1 MRAILTFDNKGYVK
15 AHSNGRNG
23 HTHKTSIMELIQ
35 NADDAN
41 SNKILI
47 KYRGKSNMLV
57 IADNGIGMPIEKLE
71 SMSVLYR
78 HEDSEKTKHGKFG
91 IGAKEAFLT
100 LGGKWT
106 VLSKQVGSTDISKL
120 EWDSDKLVKWSNGEI
135 EYGKY
140 VSTSDNASE
149 VLRRF
154 YQKTMKTI
162 AGVNKP
168 KEISGTVVIGEM
180 GSIIESDKDE
190 FTKELVSIIR
200 DISLKHQKID
210 TKIYYDIDTFKGY
223 NGLVELEAVDWLNF
237 KSVETNKKV
246 TVKIG
251 VIERKNR
258 RKYYNYFIEY
268 NGKYYRFSKN
278 NFTGFVEDERMGTVK
293 CSTIDFSITMLE
305 EQMVCDQENILRT
318 NRKKLSGV
326 LVNRNGHFLY
336 TDSLEW
342 KMKNIPVNL
351 RCELKYNNSDI
362 DDIFRVKMNKSHFI
376 FSQVDSTLK
385 KMVEYI
391 LNKLLKYIIKYQ
403 DVEKSFQEVLET
415 YANNRNRKEE
425 EVEKEMVPEKTLE
438 EEKPVIEKETYMEE
452 NEHLKKEIEKLR
464 EKLSKFKE
472 DEVDEVEVEEIEP
485 KESKFTNKEI
495 VDRLVTRGGEHNLG
509 DAEIEIKCFTELLS
523 TVSDNNLELDMPHS
537 KKLFAHM
544 NECLRKLVKQGLI
557 ERRDLLIQFSSPE

>member
-120 EWDSDKLVKWSNGEI
+120 EWDSDKLVKWANGELD
-135 EYGKY
+135 YGKY

-162 AGVNKP
+162 AGDRKP

-180 GSIIESDKDE
+180 GSIIESDKED
-190 FTKELVSIIR
+190 FTKQLVSIIR

-210 TKIYYDIDTFKGY
+210 TKIYSDIDTFKGY
-223 NGLVELEAVDWLNF
+223 SGKVELEAVDWLYYDNVGED
-237 KSVETNKKV
+237 KRVSVKV
-246 TVKIG
+246 G

-258 RKYYNYFIEY
+258 RKYYNYFIEFG
-268 NGKYYRFSKN
+268 GKYYRFSKN

-293 CSTIDFSITMLE
+293 CSNIELSITMLE
-305 EQMVCDQENILRT
+305 EEIVCNQENILRT
-318 NRKKLSGV
+318 NRKKLGGV

-342 KMKNIPVNL
+342 KMKNIPHNL

-391 LNKLLKYIIKYQ
+391 INGLLKYLVNFQ
-403 DVEKSFQEVLET
+403 NVERSFQEVLET
-415 YANNRNRKEE
+415 YANNRNRKET
-425 EVEKEMVPEKTLE
+425 EVEKEIVPEETLE
-438 EEKPVIEKETYMEE
+438 EEKPVIKKETYMEE
-452 NEHLKKEIEKLR
+452 NKQLKKEIEELK
-464 EKLSKFKE
+464 EKLSKFEKE
-472 DEVDEVEVEEIEP
+472 EQVEMEEIEP
-485 KESKFTNKEI
+485 KESNLSDQEI
-495 VDRLVTRGGEHNLG
+495 VDKLVTRF
-509 DAEIEIKCFTELLS
+509 AEQNVGNAEFQIKTFTELIS
-523 TVSDNNLELDMPHS
+523 TVSDNDLELVMPHS
-537 KKLFAHM
+537 KKLFSHM

-557 ERRDLLIQFSSPE
+557 ERNSLLRRL

>member
-1 MRAILTFDNKGYVK
+1 MRPILTFDNKGYVK

-23 HTHKTSIMELIQ
+23 HTHKTSIMELLQ

-47 KYRGKSNMLV
+47 KYRGKSNLLV
-57 IADNGIGMPIEKLE
+57 IADNGVGMPIEKLE
-71 SMSVLYR
+71 SMCVLYK
-78 HEDSEKTKHGKFG
+78 HENMEKTKHGKFG

-120 EWDSDKLVKWSNGEI
+120 EWDSDSLVKWANGEL

-149 VLRRF
+149 LLRRF
-154 YQKTMKTI
+154 YQKVMKNI
-162 AGVNKP
+162 NIENKP
-168 KEISGTVVIGEM
+168 KGISGTVVIGEM
-180 GSIIESDKDE
+180 GPIIESDKDE
-190 FTKELVSIIR
+190 FTKEFVSIIH

-210 TKIYYDIDTFKGY
+210 TKIYYDIDTFKNYSGM
-223 NGLVELEAVDWLNF
+223 VELEAVDWLNF
-237 KSVETNKKV
+237 KAVESDKKV
-246 TVKIG
+246 FVKVG

-258 RKYYNYFIEY
+258 KKYYNYFVEF

-278 NFTGFVEDERMGTVK
+278 NFTGFVEDKRMGDIK
-293 CSTIDFSITMLE
+293 CNTIDISITMLD

-342 KMKNIPVNL
+342 KIKNVPHNL

-376 FSQVDSTLK
+376 FSQVDNTLK
-385 KMVEYI
+385 KLVEYVI
-391 LNKLLKYIIKYQ
+391 NGLLKHLVKFQ
-403 DVEKSFQEVLET
+403 NVEISFQEVLDT
-415 YANNRNRKEE
+415 YENNRTRKEAEVEAEIVPE
-425 EVEKEMVPEKTLE
+425 EVLDVEKTVTKKDKFL
-438 EEKPVIEKETYMEE
+438 EE
-452 NEHLKKEIEKLR
+452 NEHLKKEIENLK
-464 EKLSKFKE
+464 EKLSKFE
-472 DEVDEVEVEEIEP
+472 NEEEIEEIDP
-485 KESKFTNKEI
+485 KESDLSDLEI
-495 VDRLVTRGGEHNLG
+495 VDKLVTRHAEHDIG
-509 DAEIEIKCFTELLS
+509 DAEEQIKTFSVLLS
-523 TVSDNNLELDMPHS
+523 TISDNDLDIKMPNG
-537 KKLFAHM
+537 KKIFGHM
-544 NECLRKLVKQGLI
+544 NECLRELLKQGLI
-557 ERRDLLIQFSSPE
+557 ERNSLLRRL

>member
-1 MRAILTFDNKGYVK
+1 MRPILTFDNKGYVK

-23 HTHKTSIMELIQ
+23 HTHKTSIMELLQ

-47 KYRGKSNMLV
+47 KYRGKSNLLV
-57 IADNGIGMPIEKLE
+57 IADNGVGMPIEKLE
-71 SMSVLYR
+71 SMCVLYK
-78 HEDSEKTKHGKFG
+78 HENMEKTKHGKFG

-120 EWDSDKLVKWSNGEI
+120 EWDSDSLVKWANGEL

-149 VLRRF
+149 LLRRF
-154 YQKTMKTI
+154 YQKVMKNI
-162 AGVNKP
+162 NIENKP
-168 KEISGTVVIGEM
+168 KGISGTVVIGEM
-180 GSIIESDKDE
+180 GPIIESDKDE
-190 FTKELVSIIR
+190 FTKEFVSIIH

-210 TKIYYDIDTFKGY
+210 TKIYYDIDTFKNY
-223 NGLVELEAVDWLNF
+223 NGMVELEAVDWLNF
-237 KSVETNKKV
+237 KAVESDKKV
-246 TVKIG
+246 FVKVG

-258 RKYYNYFIEY
+258 KKYYNYFVEF

-278 NFTGFVEDERMGTVK
+278 NFTGFVEDERMGDIK
-293 CSTIDFSITMLE
+293 CNTIDISITMLD

-342 KMKNIPVNL
+342 KIKNVPHNL

-376 FSQVDSTLK
+376 FSQVDNTLK
-385 KMVEYI
+385 KLVEYVI
-391 LNKLLKYIIKYQ
+391 NGLLKHLVKFQ
-403 DVEKSFQEVLET
+403 NVEISFQEVLDT
-415 YANNRNRKEE
+415 YENNRTRKEAEVEAEIVPE
-425 EVEKEMVPEKTLE
+425 EVLDVEKTVTKKDKFL
-438 EEKPVIEKETYMEE
+438 EE
-452 NEHLKKEIEKLR
+452 NEHLKKEIENLK
-464 EKLSKFKE
+464 EKLSKFE
-472 DEVDEVEVEEIEP
+472 NEEEIEEIEEIDP
-485 KESKFTNKEI
+485 KESDLSDLEI
-495 VDRLVTRGGEHNLG
+495 VDKLVTRHAEHDIG
-509 DAEIEIKCFTELLS
+509 DAEEQIKTFSVLLS
-523 TVSDNNLELDMPHS
+523 TISDNDLDIKMPNS
-537 KKLFAHM
+537 KKIFGHM
-544 NECLRKLVKQGLI
+544 NECLRELLKQGLI
-557 ERRDLLIQFSSPE
+557 ERNSLLRRL

>member
-1 MRAILTFDNKGYVK
+1 MRPILTFDNKGYVK

-23 HTHKTSIMELIQ
+23 HTHKTSIMELLQ

-47 KYRGKSNMLV
+47 KYRGKSNLLV
-57 IADNGIGMPIEKLE
+57 IADNGVGMPIEKLE
-71 SMSVLYR
+71 SMCVLYK
-78 HEDSEKTKHGKFG
+78 HENMEKTKHGKFG

-120 EWDSDKLVKWSNGEI
+120 EWDSDSLVKWANGEL

-149 VLRRF
+149 LLRRF
-154 YQKTMKTI
+154 YQKVMKNI
-162 AGVNKP
+162 NIENKP
-168 KEISGTVVIGEM
+168 KGISGTVVIGEM
-180 GSIIESDKDE
+180 GPIIESDKDE
-190 FTKELVSIIR
+190 FTKEFVSIIH

-210 TKIYYDIDTFKGY
+210 TKIYYDIDTFKNY
-223 NGLVELEAVDWLNF
+223 NGMVELEAVDWLNF
-237 KSVETNKKV
+237 KAVESDKKV
-246 TVKIG
+246 FVKVG

-258 RKYYNYFIEY
+258 KKYYNYFVEF

-278 NFTGFVEDERMGTVK
+278 NFTGFVEDERMGDIK
-293 CSTIDFSITMLE
+293 CNTIDISITMLD

-342 KMKNIPVNL
+342 KIKNVPHNL

-376 FSQVDSTLK
+376 FSQVDNTLK
-385 KMVEYI
+385 KLVEYVI
-391 LNKLLKYIIKYQ
+391 NGLLKHLVKFQ
-403 DVEKSFQEVLET
+403 NVEISFQEVLDT
-415 YANNRNRKEE
+415 YENNRTRKEAEVEAEIVPE
-425 EVEKEMVPEKTLE
+425 EVLDVEKTVTKKDKFL
-438 EEKPVIEKETYMEE
+438 EE
-452 NEHLKKEIEKLR
+452 NEHLKKEIENLK
-464 EKLSKFKE
+464 EKLSKFE
-472 DEVDEVEVEEIEP
+472 NEEEIEEIDP
-485 KESKFTNKEI
+485 KESDLSDLEI
-495 VDRLVTRGGEHNLG
+495 VDKLVTRHAEHDIG
-509 DAEIEIKCFTELLS
+509 DAEEQIKTFSVLLS
-523 TVSDNNLELDMPHS
+523 TISDNDLDIKMPNG
-537 KKLFAHM
+537 KKIFGHM
-544 NECLRKLVKQGLI
+544 NECLRELLKQGLI
-557 ERRDLLIQFSSPE
+557 ERNSLLRRL